1 MAVLS
6 NGPQQQLHHAIRAL
20 DDDGFKIAVAHTS
33 EEVNMLRDAYAIAD
47 SETRAIIRKM
57 AEAVNAADGVPQR
70 ANQRRIL

>member
-1 MAVLS
+1 
-6 NGPQQQLHHAIRAL
+6 
-20 DDDGFKIAVAHTS
+20 
-33 EEVNMLRDAYAIAD
+33 MLRDAYAIAD